1 MSTCTSLASGEYQ
14 KLSTVNTA
22 ILQQTCG
29 ASLCWLCSAWTNKLI
44 TAKDHAA
51 VQLNIG
57 HLSEEGMYNGQ
68 TTTFA
73 FSGSVRAMV
82 SLQQQPCI
90 GADGGSCSLHL

>member
-1 MSTCTSLASGEYQ
+1 MVLA
-14 KLSTVNTA
+14 
-22 ILQQTCG
+22 
-29 ASLCWLCSAWTNKLI
+29 CSAWTNKLI

-57 HLSEEGMYNGQ
+57 HLDEGMYAGV

-82 SLQQQPCI
+82 RQCCLATNVI
-90 GADGGSCSLHL
+90 DGLYL